1 MSQKE
6 NRQTIFQ
13 NPIAHQ
19 LLNLVLVILGIW
31 FFSFLTKENPPKSL
45 GAIYKFYVQEN
56 SILLLTLV
64 GGYFLLNLIPG
75 KLGKALRWF
84 WMLFVFAGFM
94 QGIWLTKRTAYFQL
108 YGIQPWV
115 DATEYYAN
123 AQRLLLGY
131 ASQGTTNARPFFSAF
146 LAVLLWVGQLDMIRA
161 SIYLLFIVAVAY
173 YIFSENLR
181 KQFGYVAAALA
192 MAVTFMFFRNYLGAF
207 SSEGLGISLGMGGW
221 IILFWGA
228 SRKNLPAFCVGLFF
242 TTIAFITRAGPF
254 IVLPTVILAGIW
266 IFRQRYKIWLFL
278 VSTIATVVSGF
289 GINSIVL
296 NTFSSGKSVA
306 FTSYI
311 YSLYGMAAGGKSWGY
326 IKVAHPDVFFGMA
339 EPERTQKIISLTI
352 ELIKSNPFDLIK
364 SMLSQYY
371 FFTAKMN
378 TSVFSYLFA
387 RVDSY
392 NIAIMVIFYALSIL
406 GIVILVRKWKNST
419 SLLILA
425 ILVGVLISVPLVPP
439 QDESD
444 MRPYAVAVPIINL
457 IPALAMEFIFRRLPL
472 ISRIQH
478 RFPIFLS
485 DTAKPSLSLPALVYS
500 GALLV
505 ILFTIP
511 FGLYSTAKPQQIET
525 TMCPAGE
532 MPYVWIHLDQNTT
545 FIRKNTEWNGR
556 NWMTIGQAER
566 LKHDIL
572 YKYVEFFDELKVE
585 TEFSQSVNIL
595 DHRSAWLIGD
605 GGIYQP
611 GNGYYRG
618 CGIYVDNP
626 TWWGFNYFRLSS
638 AEFVQKLE

>member
-1 MSQKE
+1 MQVKKTNSKLSQSTTL
-6 NRQTIFQ
+6 NFLI
-13 NPIAHQ
+13 
-19 LLNLVLVILGIW
+19 NLVVIALGIW
-31 FFSFLTKENPPKSL
+31 FFSVLTRENPPKTLSAL
-45 GAIYKFYVQEN
+45 YKFYVEEN

-64 GGYFLLNLIPG
+64 AGFFLLNLIPG
-75 KLGKALRWF
+75 RIGKAIRWF
-84 WMLFVFAGFM
+84 WVLFVFAGFM

-146 LAVLLWVGQLDMIRA
+146 LAILLWVSQLDMIQA

-173 YIFSENLR
+173 YIFSEYLR
-181 KQFGYVAAALA
+181 DNFGYIASALTI
-192 MAVTFMFFRNYLGAF
+192 AVTFMFFRNYLGAF
-207 SSEGLGISLGMGGW
+207 SSEGLGISIGMGGW
-221 IILFWGA
+221 VMLFWGA
-228 SRKNLPAFCVGLFF
+228 SRKNLAAFCTGLFF
-242 TTIAFITRAGPF
+242 TTIAFVTRAGPF
-254 IVLPTVILAGIW
+254 IVLPMVILAGMW
-266 IFRQRYKIWLFL
+266 IFRERHKIWVFL
-278 VSTIATVVSGF
+278 GSAIATVAAGF

-326 IKVAHPDVFFGMA
+326 IKAAHPDVFFGMA
-339 EPERTQKIISLTI
+339 EPERTEKIIELTLD
-352 ELIKSNPFDLIK
+352 LIKSNPFDLIR

-387 RVDSY
+387 RVDAY
-392 NIAIMVIFYALSIL
+392 NTAIMVIFYSLSII
-406 GIVILVRKWKNST
+406 GIVILIIKWRNST
-419 SLLILA
+419 SLLVLA

-444 MRPYAVAVPIINL
+444 MRPYAVAVPMINL
-457 IPALAMEFIFRRLPL
+457 IPALALEWLFRKLPI
-472 ISRIQH
+472 ISRLQH
-478 RFPIFLS
+478 RFPAILTES
-485 DTAKPSLSLPALVYS
+485 TRAGIPSTALAYTS
-500 GALLV
+500 ALLLV
-505 ILFTIP
+505 LFTVP
-511 FGLYSTAKPQQIET
+511 FGLFKTAQAPQIDPSA
-525 TMCPAGE
+525 CPDGQ
-532 MPYVWIHLDQNTT
+532 MPFAWIHHNQNTT
-545 FIRKNTEWNGR
+545 FIREKIEWSGR
-556 NWMTIGQAER
+556 NWMTNNQAER
-566 LKHDIL
+566 LMHDIL
-572 YKYVEFFDELKVE
+572 YQYVEFFDELEVE
-585 TEFSQSVNIL
+585 SEFSQSVNIL

-605 GGIYQP
+605 GGIYKP

-638 AEFVQKLE
+638 AEYVRPLD